1 MPRKAFLV
9 PRLPSKII
17 ILSLLVK
24 NYQKTKYWSIAWR
37 LKFPQIFCSWLYP
50 FFSITYCFN
59 LSREN
64 YDMPKHAPSWKHMY
78 DMLFLSMISI
88 RKHIFSEIK
97 QFFAR
102 MKSKE
107 IGVSND
113 VKINLSIYVT
123 EKKKCFCRIFQ
134 EYNKFRQMVMC
145 DN

>member
-1 MPRKAFLV
+1 MHDVQSFPR
-9 PRLPSKII
+9 
-17 ILSLLVK
+17 
-24 NYQKTKYWSIAWR
+24 
-37 LKFPQIFCSWLYP
+37 IFCSWLYP

-107 IGVSND
+107 NGVSND

-123 EKKKCFCRIFQ
+123 EKKNVFVEFFKNTTNLDKWWCVIISFEIGLKWNMILFFLEQSLQR
-134 EYNKFRQMVMC
+134 
-145 DN
+145 